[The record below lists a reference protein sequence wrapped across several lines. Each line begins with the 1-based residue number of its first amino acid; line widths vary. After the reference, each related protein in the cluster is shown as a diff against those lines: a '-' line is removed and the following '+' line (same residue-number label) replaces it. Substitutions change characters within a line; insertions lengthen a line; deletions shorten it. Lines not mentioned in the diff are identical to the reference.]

1 MKRII
6 LILIVILYSVIFF
19 GQIFKCNFMFM
30 GKPDVLPVKN
40 NLILNISSLFQ
51 QGYNSSVISE
61 RVYRN
66 TWPIFTKRDFKYFE
80 EL

>member
-1 MKRII
+1 
-6 LILIVILYSVIFF
+6 
-19 GQIFKCNFMFM
+19 MFM